1 VLVPTELRQKVAELE
16 TRRVQ
21 VQQQHAAE
29 IRQLQSQK
37 SLMQTRLFERR
48 YSEAQP
54 QLPSIVLGLQH
65 QVFVLSA
72 QMAANAY
79 ARSCMP
85 NALVL
90 DQFKHG
96 ASLRQ
101 LPLGVVKRSDSDAAI
116 DLFELACQGKKT
128 GTLRLGEHAA
138 TFEVG
143 QFVFL
148 RAHNKRLRL
157 VQIASV
163 SQPEAWG
170 AICADPV
177 RKTHLIPMEGLYFS
191 AYHLGVDP
199 AFSASHVDFWT
210 SEMSTWLANFWP
222 MQAETDKDTDRL
234 VLKNTTQVR
243 TITWTLV

>member
-1 VLVPTELRQKVAELE
+1 
-16 TRRVQ
+16 
-21 VQQQHAAE
+21 
-29 IRQLQSQK
+29 
-37 SLMQTRLFERR
+37 
-48 YSEAQP
+48 
-54 QLPSIVLGLQH
+54 
-65 QVFVLSA
+65 
-72 QMAANAY
+72 
-79 ARSCMP
+79 MP

-177 RKTHLIPMEGLYFS
+177 RKTHLIAMEGLYFS
-191 AYHLGVDP
+191 TYHLGVDP

>member
-16 TRRVQ
+16 TRLAQ
-21 VQQQHAAE
+21 VQQRHAAE
-29 IRQLQSQK
+29 IRQLQAQK
-37 SLMQTRLFERR
+37 SMMETRLFERR

-54 QLPSIVLGLQH
+54 PLASTVLGLQH

-79 ARSCMP
+79 ARSSIP
-85 NALVL
+85 SALVL
-90 DQFKHG
+90 EQFKRG

-101 LPLGVVKRSDSDAAI
+101 IPLSVVKRSDSGAAI
-116 DLFELACQGKKT
+116 DLFELACQGKKF

-143 QFVFL
+143 QFCYL
-148 RAHNKRLRL
+148 RAHNKCLRL

-170 AICADPV
+170 AICTDPV
-177 RKTHLIPMEGLYFS
+177 RKTQLVAMEGLYFS
-191 AYHLGVDP
+191 TDQLGVDP
-199 AFSASHVDFWT
+199 FSANHVEFWT

-222 MQAETDKDTDRL
+222 NKAEPDTDTDRR
-234 VLKNTTQVR
+234 VLRNTTQVR